1 MAFQRRVLVC
11 EAQQDWGS
19 LRGLRHNQ
27 VNTTK
32 AAKQSFGSKQAIET
46 SKVGRLQKAILGE
59 GKIHPSDACV
69 WQSHAT
75 SGHRSTS
82 TGPTPIPPWR
92 NSGRGLQGAEGKFV
106 CAGKPLFG
114 PRCFLGIFQRL
125 WIQER
130 LPDMAP
136 EQPEQ
141 AFFCVT
147 QAFVPQPWVHLFRIS
162 GNTTLCLFHPLGF
175 PWARVCQL
183 SLRQDGLELRRRDA
197 CAQRQHLEDQD
208 GCGSK

>member
-11 EAQQDWGS
+11 EAQQDWGSS

-59 GKIHPSDACV
+59 GKIRPSDAV
-69 WQSHAT
+69 GFGQSHAT

-92 NSGRGLQGAEGKFV
+92 NSGRGLQGAEIRMRWEASFRSSVLVGHLSK
-106 CAGKPLFG
+106 ALDTGTSTRHG
-114 PRCFLGIFQRL
+114 PQT
-125 WIQER
+125 
-130 LPDMAP
+130 A
-136 EQPEQ
+136 
-141 AFFCVT
+141 
-147 QAFVPQPWVHLFRIS
+147 
-162 GNTTLCLFHPLGF
+162 
-175 PWARVCQL
+175 
-183 SLRQDGLELRRRDA
+183 
-197 CAQRQHLEDQD
+197 
-208 GCGSK
+208 